1 MIMKILLLN
10 KKTIECNNL
19 SRRNKMKIEYDF
31 GSVSNFKLLGFA
43 TGKYKCICACCNKE
57 FMGDKRSTM
66 CLECAIA
73 EVDRIGKEFSK
84 ICINNNLKEN
94 FPANATNLEVFAV
107 KKSKDSPTGLQAFL
121 GFYVNDNFNYIQVP
135 FLDHPLNDYN
145 SK

>member
-1 MIMKILLLN
+1 MIMMILLLS

-43 TGKYKCICACCNKE
+43 TGKYLCKCSCCKKE
-57 FMGDKRSTM
+57 FMGDKRSVM

-73 EVDRIGKEFSK
+73 EVEKELSK
-84 ICINNNLKEN
+84 FNNVNNLKEN
-94 FPANATNLEVFAV
+94 IPANATNLEIFAV

-121 GFYVNDNFNYIQVP
+121 GFYVNDNFNYI
-135 FLDHPLNDYN
+135 
-145 SK
+145 